1 MDMAIRQ
8 IVKEGDEVLRKVCR
22 PVGELDS
29 RMQVLIDDM
38 IQTMYASNG
47 VGLAAPQ
54 VGVLRRLFVMDVQDD
69 TGPWVMVNPKIV
81 SREGSQI
88 GQEGCLSIP
97 GAWGD
102 VERPAVVVVE
112 ATDRHGQPFTL
123 RAEGLKAVCICHEN
137 DHLDGILF
145 RDLVKGELIQT

>member
-1 MDMAIRQ
+1 MAIRQ
-8 IVKEGDEVLRKVCR
+8 IVTEGDEVLRKVSR

-29 RMQVLIDDM
+29 RLQVLIDDM
-38 IQTMYASNG
+38 LQTMYASNG

-54 VGVLRRLFVMDVQDD
+54 VGVLRRLFVMDVQDE
-69 TGPWVMVNPKIV
+69 TGPWVMINPKIV
-81 SREGSQI
+81 SKDGSQT

-112 ATDRHGQPFTL
+112 ATDRNGKPFTL

-137 DHLDGILF
+137 DHLDGVLF
-145 RDLVKGELIQT
+145 RDLVKGELIHT